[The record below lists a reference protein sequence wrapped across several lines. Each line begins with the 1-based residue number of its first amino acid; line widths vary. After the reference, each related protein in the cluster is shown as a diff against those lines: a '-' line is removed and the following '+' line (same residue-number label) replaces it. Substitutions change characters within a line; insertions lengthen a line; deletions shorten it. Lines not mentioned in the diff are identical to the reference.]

1 VVSAPTAIGLA
12 AEPLDGARVHLRP
25 ASTSDTDSFRAILHD
40 EGVRV
45 WWQNPDPAADAA
57 ELLADP
63 EVAVWLIEADGVVV
77 GLIMAGEETDPQ
89 YHHGSIDIA
98 LAEAGRGR
106 GFGTDAV
113 RAVARWLIDRRGHHR
128 LTIDPSAANERAIRV
143 YEKLGSRRVGILR
156 AYERWLDG
164 AWHDGLLMD
173 LLADEL
179 R

>member
-1 VVSAPTAIGLA
+1 MTVPDEIGLA

-25 ASTSDTDSFRAILHD
+25 ATAADTATLHAILLD
-40 EGVRV
+40 DGVAA

-57 ELLADP
+57 ELVSDP
-63 EVAVWLIEADGVVV
+63 EVAIWLIEADGTVV
-77 GLIMAGEETDPQ
+77 GLVMAGEETDPQ
-89 YHHGSIDIA
+89 YPHGSIDIA

-106 GFGTDAV
+106 GLGTDAV
-113 RAVARWLIDRRGHHR
+113 RTVARWLIDRRGHHR
-128 LTIDPSAANERAIRV
+128 ITIDPSAANERAIRV
-143 YEKLGSRRVGILR
+143 YENLGFRRVGILR